1 MHKVQSGLLDELA
14 ATLPTVSRVAVFT
27 GAGIS
32 AESGVPT
39 FRSPDGIWAKFK
51 PEELANI
58 NAFMANPE
66 RVWDWYEHRRTV
78 VDEARPNAGHYAIVE
93 LESLFDRVDVITQNV
108 DGLHARAG
116 SQYIHELHGS
126 LHVHRCL
133 NCSRPYV
140 LTTHEKG
147 VPHCPECGGLIRPG
161 VVWFGE
167 DLPQDVWQR
176 AEDATRESDLFLS
189 VGTSTVV
196 YPAAQLPF
204 LAVSLGKYVI
214 EVNPEPT
221 DLSSQASTALQGTA
235 GDILPQLI
243 TYIKKIFHK

>member
-1 MHKVQSGLLDELA
+1 MSNTGPESEYEPLFQNANHIV
-14 ATLPTVSRVAVFT
+14 VFT

-58 NAFMANPE
+58 NAFMSNPE
-66 RVWDWYEHRRTV
+66 RVWEWYQHRRDIV
-78 VDEARPNAGHYAIVE
+78 EKAEPNSGHYAIVE
-93 LESLFDRVDVITQNV
+93 LERIFDRVDIITQNV
-108 DGLHARAG
+108 DGLHIRAG
-116 SQYIHELHGS
+116 STHVYELHGS
-126 LHVHRCL
+126 LHAHRCL
-133 NCSRPYV
+133 NCSTPYT
-140 LTTHEKG
+140 LSLKEQG
-147 VPHCPECGGLIRPG
+147 VPHCPSCGGLIRPG

-167 DLPQDVWQR
+167 DLPSAIWQQ
-176 AEDATRESDLFLS
+176 AEEATRSCDIFLS

-204 LAVSLGKYVI
+204 LALSLGKHVV

-221 DLSSQASTALQGTA
+221 DLSRQANIALRGPA
-235 GDILPQLI
+235 GEMLPKLVEELRR
-243 TYIKKIFHK
+243 TRK

>member
-1 MHKVQSGLLDELA
+1 MGIAKKLEALY
-14 ATLPTVSRVAVFT
+14 PIVSQINHIVVFT

-58 NAFMANPE
+58 NAFMSNPE
-66 RVWDWYEHRRTV
+66 RVWEWYEHRRTV
-78 VDEARPNAGHYAIVE
+78 VDEAKPNPGHYAIVE
-93 LESLFDRVDVITQNV
+93 LEELFDRVDVITQNV

-116 SQYIHELHGS
+116 SKRIHELHGS
-126 LHVHRCL
+126 LHAHRCL
-133 NCSRPYV
+133 ECSAPYSISANE
-140 LTTHEKG
+140 HG
-147 VPHCPECGGLIRPG
+147 VPHCPACGGLIRPG

-167 DLPQDVWQR
+167 DLPHEVWEQA
-176 AEDATRESDLFLS
+176 AEATRTCDLFLS

-204 LAVSLGKYVI
+204 LALSLGKRVI
-214 EVNPEPT
+214 EVNPEVT
-221 DLSSQASTALQGTA
+221 DLTRHADIVFKGAA
-235 GDILPQLI
+235 GEILPTLI
-243 TYIKKIFHK
+243 EQFRKIRNEK

>member
-1 MHKVQSGLLDELA
+1 MSNTGPESEYEPLFQNANHIV
-14 ATLPTVSRVAVFT
+14 VFT

-58 NAFMANPE
+58 NAFMSNPE
-66 RVWDWYEHRRTV
+66 RVWEWYQHRRDIV
-78 VDEARPNAGHYAIVE
+78 EKAEPNSGHYAIVE
-93 LESLFDRVDVITQNV
+93 LERIFDRVDIITQNV
-108 DGLHARAG
+108 DGLHIRAG
-116 SQYIHELHGS
+116 STHVYELHGS
-126 LHVHRCL
+126 LHAHRCL
-133 NCSRPYV
+133 NCSTPYT
-140 LTTHEKG
+140 LSLKEQG
-147 VPHCPECGGLIRPG
+147 VPHCPSCGGLIRPG

-167 DLPQDVWQR
+167 DLPSAIWQQ
-176 AEDATRESDLFLS
+176 AEEATRSCDIFLS

-204 LAVSLGKYVI
+204 LALSLGKHVV

-221 DLSSQASTALQGTA
+221 DLSRQADVALRGPA
-235 GDILPQLI
+235 GEMLPRLVEALRR
-243 TYIKKIFHK
+243 TRK

>member
-1 MHKVQSGLLDELA
+1 MRIADKLTQLREV
-14 ATLPTVSRVAVFT
+14 LPHVNHITVFT

-66 RVWDWYEHRRTV
+66 RVWEWYEHRREV
-78 VDEARPNAGHYAIVE
+78 VEHAQPNPGHYAIVA

-108 DGLHARAG
+108 DGLHGRAG
-116 SQYIHELHGS
+116 SRRIHELHGS
-126 LHVHRCL
+126 LHAHRCL
-133 NCSRPYV
+133 ECSSPYS
-140 LTTHEKG
+140 LSANEEG
-147 VPHCPECGGLIRPG
+147 VPRCRACGGLIRPG

-167 DLPQDVWQR
+167 DLPQETWQEAEASTR
-176 AEDATRESDLFLS
+176 ACDLFLS

-204 LAVSLGKYVI
+204 LALSLGKHVI
-214 EVNPEPT
+214 EVNPEAT
-221 DLSSQASTALQGTA
+221 DLTRHADTILRGAAGAMLPELVAYVRSTRS
-235 GDILPQLI
+235 
-243 TYIKKIFHK
+243 K

>member
-1 MHKVQSGLLDELA
+1 MSIAELLEEHKQVFENADRI
-14 ATLPTVSRVAVFT
+14 VVFT

-58 NAFMANPE
+58 NAFMANPD
-66 RVWDWYEHRRTV
+66 RVWEWYEHRREV
-78 VDEARPNAGHYAIVE
+78 VEHAEPNPGHWAIVD
-93 LESLFDRVDVITQNV
+93 LENIFDRVDVITQNV

-116 SQYIHELHGS
+116 SKRIYELHGS
-126 LHVHRCL
+126 LHAHRCL
-133 NCSRPYV
+133 NCSQPYTLSV
-140 LTTHEKG
+140 KESG
-147 VPHCPECGGLIRPG
+147 VPHCPSCGGLIRPG

-167 DLPQDVWQR
+167 DLPFDVWQQ
-176 AEDATRESDLFLS
+176 AEEATRSCDVFIS

-204 LAVSLGKYVI
+204 LALSLDKHVV
-214 EVNPEPT
+214 EVNTEATELTRHADISFRGP
-221 DLSSQASTALQGTA
+221 A
-235 GDILPQLI
+235 GEVLPQLVEALR
-243 TYIKKIFHK
+243 KVRA